1 MIQGQLEKN
10 MKRFAIRRQ
19 GSGSPPDRRIGLLCS
34 LCLMLASA
42 PAAVE
47 AQPRGETFE
56 GKSEVTL
63 IEVPVN
69 VTSKSGQPVR
79 DLTADN
85 FRLFDSGKP
94 QDIVDI
100 EVVDLEVLQP
110 SRRELKRTVDQ
121 LPSVARRHFLLL
133 FDLSFSRPANI
144 IKAREAA
151 RELVL
156 EHLHPTDLAAVATF
170 SLEHGPQLL
179 VTFTPDRVQLAR
191 AIETL
196 GAPELLR
203 RGAVVDP
210 LRFVIDIPGAN
221 GELADESF
229 GEQGEF
235 DAEEAISQYLS
246 VIEFQQEKAR
256 KSYERGRI
264 TTWAKTMGSTARS
277 LAAVDGRK
285 HVIYFSEGF
294 DGSLLLGR
302 DASRNAAA
310 AARDQRLRESG
321 AIWFVDQDE
330 TFGNSGLQSDIATM
344 LEEFRRADCLIQA
357 VDIGGLR
364 VETSI
369 RGQSSNLA
377 TTRLHDNQDA
387 LFYVADGTGGSLFEN
402 ANNLGL
408 QLESVLDRNSVTY
421 VLSFYPKNL
430 KADGEFHKLKVKTA
444 GLPRS
449 TRISHRAGYYAP
461 REFTDL
467 HPMEKALLASEAIAA
482 AAPRADLDL
491 QVLAAPFRAS
501 PELGYVPVILE
512 VGGKSLLAGQPTDL
526 LRLELYIYATNRRG
540 EMRDFVTQVVSFDL
554 QQTRGAM
561 AATGVKYYGHLDLV
575 PDDYL
580 LRVLVRNSDT
590 GRTAVVSQ
598 DLLVPPFEQQQPGVL
613 PPFFLEPPNRWFMV
627 REQGENQGSLAER
640 TSVVYPFT
648 LDGVPFVP
656 MARPTLTPG
665 EASELCLVAYNL
677 GEGSLRVDAVVKGD
691 EGQAVEGGVFSL
703 LERTLTG
710 IDGVDK
716 LRASFDPENL
726 APGSY
731 ALEVAVTNTVTGAV
745 ETGKIPFEV
754 AG

>member
-1 MIQGQLEKN
+1 MN
-10 MKRFAIRRQ
+10 CTAARRQ
-19 GSGSPPDRRIGLLCS
+19 GSGSRRLVGRLCP
-34 LCLMLASA
+34 LMAFVLF
-42 PAAVE
+42 AVPFAVG
-47 AQPRGETFE
+47 AQPESETFE

-69 VTSKSGQPVR
+69 VTSKSGEPVR
-79 DLTADN
+79 GLTAES
-85 FRLFDSGKP
+85 FRLYDSGNE
-94 QDIVDI
+94 QDIVDL

-110 SRRELKRTVDQ
+110 SRQEVKRTLER

-151 RELVL
+151 RDLVL
-156 EHLHPTDLAAVATF
+156 QHLHPTDLAAVATF

-203 RGAVVDP
+203 QGAVVDP
-210 LRFVIDIPGAN
+210 LRFVIDIPGAS
-221 GELADESF
+221 GELADESV

-310 AARDQRLRESG
+310 TARDQRLRESG

-330 TFGNSGLQSDIATM
+330 TFGNSGLQNDVASM

-369 RGQSSNLA
+369 RGQSSNLT
-377 TTRLHDNQDA
+377 TTRLNDAQDA

-430 KADGEFHKLKVKTA
+430 KADGEYHKLKVKTT

-461 REFTDL
+461 REFADL

-491 QVLAAPFRAS
+491 NVLAVPFRAS

-512 VGGKSLLAGQPTDL
+512 VGGKSLLVGQPTDL
-526 LRLELYIYATNRRG
+526 LRLELYIYATNQRG

-554 QQTRGAM
+554 QQVRGALSE
-561 AATGVKYYGHLDLV
+561 TGVKYYGHLDLV

-590 GRTAVVSQ
+590 GRTAVASQ
-598 DLLVPPFEQQQPGVL
+598 SLRVPEFAQQQPGVL
-613 PPFFLEPPNRWFMV
+613 PPFFIEPPNRWFMV
-627 REQGENQGSLAER
+627 REQRDKPTALVEQQ
-640 TSVVYPFT
+640 SVVYPFT

-656 MARPTLTPG
+656 MTKPTLTAG
-665 EASELCLVAYNL
+665 EPSELCLVAYNL
-677 GEGSLRVDAVVKGD
+677 GEGRLRVDATVRG
-691 EGQAVEGGVFSL
+691 EGGRKVDGGVFSL

-731 ALEVAVTNTVTGAV
+731 TLEVAVTNMETGVV
-745 ETGKIPFEV
+745 ETGEIPFEV
-754 AG
+754 VG